1 MAKWRGEFSKA
12 SRGYVI
18 VEADTYDE
26 AMDKAQCGD
35 VIDEYEAKEQY
46 DIENLYEEE

>member
-1 MAKWRGEFSKA
+1 MKWRAEFSKR
-12 SRGYVI
+12 SKGYVI

-26 AMDKAQCGD
+26 AMDKATSGD
-35 VIDEYEAKEQY
+35 VIDEHEQHEEY